1 MKKLKKRK
9 IQNYDLIFNQ
19 MLDDIKTIKRYIY
32 ENNIR
37 CVLR

>member
-19 MLDDIKTIKRYIY
+19 MLDDIKTSKLLLNIKT
-32 ENNIR
+32 IR
-37 CVLR
+37 GI